1 MDEPTSLLILGLG
14 NLLCQDDGLGVAA
27 VLELLESY
35 ETPPGVAVLDGG
47 TLGLSL
53 LPYLEDAEMAL
64 LVDAV
69 RTGDPPGSP
78 VRLEGA
84 DLEPAV
90 RERLS
95 VHQIGVADLLD
106 GARLRGRMPRRVILL
121 GLVPQSLELGLGRS
135 PAVQR
140 NMRTLVDRI
149 VEEAW
154 QLGFRFRCKRQ
165 NETPTSGDVR
175 HAAGVV
181 GV

>member
-1 MDEPTSLLILGLG
+1 MNERSSLLILGLG
-14 NLLCQDDGLGVAA
+14 NVLCQDDGLGVAA
-27 VLELLESY
+27 VLELLDTY

-53 LPYLEDAEMAL
+53 LPHLEDADLAI

-69 RTGDPPGSP
+69 WTKEPPGSP
-78 VRLEGA
+78 VRLEGT
-84 DLEPAV
+84 DVGPAV

-106 GARLRGRMPRRVILL
+106 GARLRGRTPRRVILL
-121 GLVPQSLELGLGRS
+121 GLVPESLGLGLDRS

-140 NMRTLVDRI
+140 NMTALVER
-149 VEEAW
+149 VVAEARE
-154 QLGFRFRCKRQ
+154 LGFRFRPKSE
-165 NETPTSGDVR
+165 NETSISRDLPNG
-175 HAAGVV
+175 AGVV